1 MKKLHEITR
10 AILTHEKEEFDK
22 SFTLSQIKELDEM
35 IEGNLDSTSYNYI
48 EPDFTKYTYVALRQD
63 EIDNIWTD
71 SLIDLADDCYISELP
86 EHLKKYFDYDK
97 FVEDA
102 QYDGRAS
109 HFNGY
114 DGSTEL
120 ETEDYYIY
128 YHNQNYKRG

>member
-22 SFTLSQIKELDEM
+22 TFTLSQIKELDGS
-35 IEGNLDSTSYNYI
+35 INIDPKWYNYI
-48 EPDFTKYTYVALRQD
+48 EPDFTKYTYVALD
-63 EIDNIWTD
+63 KLKIDDLWYDATVE
-71 SLIDLADDCYISELP
+71 LIDECYLNGVP
-86 EHLKKYFDYDK
+86 EQVKNYFNYDK
-97 FVEDA
+97 FFEDV

>member
-1 MKKLHEITR
+1 MKNLHEITR

-35 IEGNLDSTSYNYI
+35 IEDNLCSTSYNYI
-48 EPDFTKYTYVALRQD
+48 EPDFTKYTYVALDKCQ
-63 EIDNIWTD
+63 IDDLWYD
-71 SLIDLADDCYISELP
+71 SIIDLADDCYISELP

-97 FVEDA
+97 FVEDCME
-102 QYDGRAS
+102 DGRAS

>member
-1 MKKLHEITR
+1 MKNLHEITR

-35 IEGNLDSTSYNYI
+35 IEGNYESCGYTYI

-63 EIDNIWTD
+63 EIDDIWID
-71 SLIDLADDCYISELP
+71 SLIDLADDYYISELP

-97 FVEDA
+97 FVEDCKE
-102 QYDGRAS
+102 DGRAS

-128 YHNQNYKRG
+128 YHNQN

>member
-1 MKKLHEITR
+1 MKNLHEITR
-10 AILTHEKEEFDK
+10 AIITHEKGEFDK
-22 SFTLSQIKELDEM
+22 TFTLSQIKELGRM
-35 IEGNLDSTSYNYI
+35 IEDNYESCGYTYI

-63 EIDNIWTD
+63 EIDDIWTD
-71 SLIDLADDCYISELP
+71 SLIDLADDCYIKELP
-86 EHLKKYFDYDK
+86 EHLKKHFDYDK
-97 FVEDA
+97 FVEGCKEC
-102 QYDGRAS
+102 GRPH

>member
-1 MKKLHEITR
+1 MKNLHEITR

-35 IEGNLDSTSYNYI
+35 IEDNYESCGYTYI
-48 EPDFTKYTYVALRQD
+48 KPDFTKYTYVALRQD
-63 EIDNIWTD
+63 EIDDIWTD
-71 SLIDLADDCYISELP
+71 SLIDLADDCYVGGLP

-97 FVEDA
+97 FVEDSKV
-102 QYDGRAS
+102 DGRVN

-120 ETEDYYIY
+120 ETKDYYIY
-128 YHNQNYKRG
+128 YNNQN

>member
-22 SFTLSQIKELDEM
+22 TFTLSQIKELD
-35 IEGNLDSTSYNYI
+35 NLVEENYESCGYTYI
-48 EPDFTKYTYVALRQD
+48 ESGFTQFTYVALRQD
-63 EIDNIWTD
+63 EIEDIWTD

-97 FVEDA
+97 FVEDCKE
-102 QYDGRAS
+102 DGRAH

-114 DGSTEL
+114 DGNTEL
-120 ETEDYYIY
+120 ETDNYFIY
-128 YHNQNYKRG
+128 YHNKNYKRG

>member
-1 MKKLHEITR
+1 MKNLHEITR

-22 SFTLSQIKELDEM
+22 SFTLSQIKDLDGS
-35 IEGNLDSTSYNYI
+35 INIDPKWYNYI
-48 EPDFTKYTYVALRQD
+48 EPDFTKYTYVAFD
-63 EIDNIWTD
+63 KFWIDNIWTD
-71 SLIDLADDCYISELP
+71 SLIDLADECYLNGVP
-86 EHLKKYFDYDK
+86 EHIKNYFDYDK
-97 FVEDA
+97 FVEDGKG
-102 QYDGRAS
+102 DGRAS

>member
-22 SFTLSQIKELDEM
+22 TFTLNQVKELDRM

-63 EIDNIWTD
+63 EIDDIWTD
-71 SLIDLADDCYISELP
+71 SLIDLADECYISGIP
-86 EHLKKYFDYDK
+86 EQLKKYFDYDK
-97 FVEDA
+97 FVEDCKE
-102 QYDGRAS
+102 DGRPH

-114 DGSTEL
+114 DGNTEL
-120 ETEDYYIY
+120 ETEEYYIY

>member
-22 SFTLSQIKELDEM
+22 TFTLSQIKELDEM

-48 EPDFTKYTYVALRQD
+48 EPDFTKYTYVALGKLK
-63 EIDNIWTD
+63 IDDIWYND
-71 SLIDLADDCYISELP
+71 INEMFDGCYLNGVP
-86 EHLKKYFDYDK
+86 GQVKNYFDYDN
-97 FVEDA
+97 FIEDCMI
-102 QYDGRAS
+102 DGRAN

-128 YHNQNYKRG
+128 YHNQN

>member
-1 MKKLHEITR
+1 MKNLHEITR
-10 AILTHEKEEFDK
+10 AIITHEKGEFDK
-22 SFTLSQIKELDEM
+22 TFTLSQIKELGRM
-35 IEGNLDSTSYNYI
+35 IEDNYESCGYTYI

-63 EIDNIWTD
+63 EIDDIWYDATIE
-71 SLIDLADDCYISELP
+71 LIDDCYLNGVP
-86 EHLKKYFDYDK
+86 EQVKNYFNYDK
-97 FVEDA
+97 FFEDA

-128 YHNQNYKRG
+128 YHNQN

>member
-63 EIDNIWTD
+63 EIDDIWTD

-97 FVEDA
+97 FVEDNKE
-102 QYDGRAS
+102 DGRAS

>member
-1 MKKLHEITR
+1 MKNLHEITR
-10 AILTHEKEEFDK
+10 AILTHEKEEFNK

-35 IEGNLDSTSYNYI
+35 IEGNLDSTRYNYI
-48 EPDFTKYTYVALRQD
+48 EPDFTKYTYVALDKCQ
-63 EIDNIWTD
+63 IDDLWYD
-71 SLIDLADDCYISELP
+71 SIIDLVDDCYLSGVP
-86 EHLKKYFDYDK
+86 EQVKNYFDYDK
-97 FVEDA
+97 FVEDFMV
-102 QYDGRAS
+102 DGRVN

>member
-1 MKKLHEITR
+1 MKNLHEITR

-35 IEGNLDSTSYNYI
+35 IEGNLDWKSYNYI

-63 EIDNIWTD
+63 EIDDIWTD
-71 SLIDLADDCYISELP
+71 SLIGLVADCYIRKLP
-86 EHLKKYFDYDK
+86 EHLKQYFDYDK
-97 FVEDA
+97 FVEDCKE
-102 QYDGRAS
+102 DGRA
-109 HFNGY
+109 HNFNGY

-128 YHNQNYKRG
+128 YHNQN

>member
-22 SFTLSQIKELDEM
+22 TFTLSQIKELDEM
-35 IEGNLDSTSYNYI
+35 IEGNYESCGYTYI

-63 EIDNIWTD
+63 EIDDIWTD

-97 FVEDA
+97 FVEDGKE
-102 QYDGRAS
+102 DGRPQ

-120 ETEDYYIY
+120 ETEDYFIY
-128 YHNQNYKRG
+128 YHNQN

>member
-22 SFTLSQIKELDEM
+22 SFTLSQIKELDES
-35 IEGNLDSTSYNYI
+35 INIDPKWYNYI
-48 EPDFTKYTYVALRQD
+48 EPDFTKYTYVAFD
-63 EIDNIWTD
+63 KFWIDDIWTD
-71 SLIDLADDCYISELP
+71 SLIDLVDDCYISELP

-97 FVEDA
+97 FVEDGKEN
-102 QYDGRAS
+102 GRA
-109 HFNGY
+109 HNFNGY
-114 DGSTEL
+114 DGTTEL

>member
-48 EPDFTKYTYVALRQD
+48 EPDFTKYTYVALDKGQ
-63 EIDNIWTD
+63 IDDIWTD

-97 FVEDA
+97 FVEDCKEN
-102 QYDGRAS
+102 GRA
-109 HFNGY
+109 HNFNGY

>member
-1 MKKLHEITR
+1 MKNLHEITR

-22 SFTLSQIKELDEM
+22 TFTLSQVKELNQM
-35 IEGNLDSTSYNYI
+35 IEDNYESCGYTYI
-48 EPDFTKYTYVALRQD
+48 EPDFTKYTYVALDKSQ
-63 EIDNIWTD
+63 IDNIWYDAT
-71 SLIDLADDCYISELP
+71 IDLVDDCYLSGVP
-86 EHLKKYFDYDK
+86 EQVKNYFNYDK
-97 FVEDA
+97 FFEDI

>member
-1 MKKLHEITR
+1 MKNLHEITR

-22 SFTLSQIKELDEM
+22 TFTLSQIKDLDEM
-35 IEGNLDSTSYNYI
+35 IERNLDFKINNYI
-48 EPDFTKYTYVALRQD
+48 EPDFTKYTYVALDKCQ
-63 EIDNIWTD
+63 IDDIWTD
-71 SLIDLADDCYISELP
+71 SLIDLADNCYIRELP

-97 FVEDA
+97 FVEECKE
-102 QYDGRAS
+102 YGRPH

-128 YHNQNYKRG
+128 YHNQNYKIG

>member
-1 MKKLHEITR
+1 MKNLHEITR

-22 SFTLSQIKELDEM
+22 TFTLSQIKELNQM
-35 IEGNLDSTSYNYI
+35 IEDNYESCGYTYI
-48 EPDFTKYTYVALRQD
+48 EPDFTQFTYVALRQD
-63 EIDNIWTD
+63 EIDDIWTD
-71 SLIDLADDCYISELP
+71 SLIDLADDYYISELP

-97 FVEDA
+97 FVEDGKE
-102 QYDGRAS
+102 DGRAS

>member
-1 MKKLHEITR
+1 MKNLHEITR

-22 SFTLSQIKELDEM
+22 TFTLSQIKELDEM
-35 IEGNLDSTSYNYI
+35 LEGNLESTSYNYI
-48 EPDFTKYTYVALRQD
+48 EPDFTKYTYVALDKCQ
-63 EIDNIWTD
+63 IDDIWTD

-97 FVEDA
+97 FVEDCME
-102 QYDGRAS
+102 DGRPH

>member
-10 AILTHEKEEFDK
+10 AILTHEKEEFDRT
-22 SFTLSQIKELDEM
+22 FTLNQIKELDEM
-35 IEGNLDSTSYNYI
+35 IEGNLDWKSYNYI

-63 EIDNIWTD
+63 EIDAIWTD
-71 SLIDLADDCYISELP
+71 SLIDLADDCYIGEIP

-97 FVEDA
+97 FVEDCME
-102 QYDGRAS
+102 DGRAS

-114 DGSTEL
+114 DGNTEL

>member
-1 MKKLHEITR
+1 MKNLHEITR

-48 EPDFTKYTYVALRQD
+48 EPDFTKYTYVALDKCQ
-63 EIDNIWTD
+63 IDDLWYD
-71 SLIDLADDCYISELP
+71 SIIDLADDCYLSELP

-97 FVEDA
+97 FVEDV

-120 ETEDYYIY
+120 ETKDYYIY

>member
-35 IEGNLDSTSYNYI
+35 IEGNLDWKSNNYI
-48 EPDFTKYTYVALRQD
+48 KPDFTKYTYVALRQD
-63 EIDNIWTD
+63 EIDDIWTD
-71 SLIDLADDCYISELP
+71 SLIDLVADCYIRELP
-86 EHLKKYFDYDK
+86 EHLKQCFDYDK
-97 FVEDA
+97 FVEDCKEN
-102 QYDGRAS
+102 GRA
-109 HFNGY
+109 HNFNGY
-114 DGSTEL
+114 DGTTEL

>member
-1 MKKLHEITR
+1 MKNLHEITR

-22 SFTLSQIKELDEM
+22 SFTLSQIKELDGS
-35 IEGNLDSTSYNYI
+35 INIDPKWHNYI
-48 EPDFTKYTYVALRQD
+48 EPDFTKYTYVAFD
-63 EIDNIWTD
+63 KFWIDDIWTD

-97 FVEDA
+97 FVEDGKE
-102 QYDGRAS
+102 DGRAS

>member
-35 IEGNLDSTSYNYI
+35 IEDNLCSTSYNYI
-48 EPDFTKYTYVALRQD
+48 EPDFTKYTYVALDKCQ
-63 EIDNIWTD
+63 IDDIWYD
-71 SLIDLADDCYISELP
+71 SIIDLVYDCYLNGVP
-86 EHLKKYFDYDK
+86 EQIKNYFNYDK
-97 FVEDA
+97 FFEDV
-102 QYDGRAS
+102 QQEGRAN

-114 DGSTEL
+114 DRSTEL

>member
-22 SFTLSQIKELDEM
+22 SFTLSQIKDLEEM
-35 IEGNLDSTSYNYI
+35 IEGNLESTSYNYI
-48 EPDFTKYTYVALRQD
+48 EPDFTKYTYIALD
-63 EIDNIWTD
+63 KLKIDDIWYD
-71 SLIDLADDCYISELP
+71 DLVELIDDCYLREVPELV
-86 EHLKKYFDYDK
+86 KNYFDYDK
-97 FVEDA
+97 FFEDA
-102 QYDGRAS
+102 QYNGRPH

-114 DGSTEL
+114 DGTTEL

>member
-22 SFTLSQIKELDEM
+22 TFTLSQIKELDGS
-35 IEGNLDSTSYNYI
+35 INIDPKWYNYI

-63 EIDNIWTD
+63 EIDDIWTD
-71 SLIDLADDCYISELP
+71 SLIGLVADCYIRKLP
-86 EHLKKYFDYDK
+86 EHLKQYFDYNK
-97 FVEDA
+97 IVEECKEN
-102 QYDGRAS
+102 GRA
-109 HFNGY
+109 HNFNGY

-128 YHNQNYKRG
+128 YHNQNYKRA